1 MHLLVLYS
9 CSESASSGYFQKKRS
24 ICRVSLSSVF
34 DPSFTYLVPI
44 VYIIYIR
51 YTYTLLLL
59 AVLYVVAILMSLQS
73 NS

>member
-9 CSESASSGYFQKKRS
+9 CSESASSGFQKKRS

-59 AVLYVVAILMSLQS
+59 AVLYVVAILMNVQS